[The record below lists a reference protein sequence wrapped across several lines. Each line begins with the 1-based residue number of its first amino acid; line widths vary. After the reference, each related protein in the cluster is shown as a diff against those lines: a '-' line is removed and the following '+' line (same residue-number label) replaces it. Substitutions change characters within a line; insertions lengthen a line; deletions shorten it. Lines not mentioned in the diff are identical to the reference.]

1 MKLIVPRNHTWII
14 ICELTA
20 PELQKWI
27 DENYPDD
34 AIDLFTDEVIWKVI
48 QGNNSFSAI
57 QNIES
62 SEFFVGQSFAVK
74 LSNFKKDS
82 NVYCLWY
89 DHDELYDDKN
99 CAVYLNGQQV
109 KLSEEDIDIFSNEL
123 LGQKKED

>member
-1 MKLIVPRNHTWII
+1 MPVKKIVPLNHTWII

-20 PELQKWI
+20 LELQTWI

-34 AIDLFTDEVIWKVI
+34 AINLFTNDVIWKVI

-62 SEFFVGQSFAVK
+62 SEFFVGQNFAAV
-74 LSNFKKDS
+74 LSILKKDS

-89 DHDELYDDKN
+89 NHDEMYDFKN

-109 KLSEEDIDIFSNEL
+109 KLSEEDIDVFINQL
-123 LGQKKED
+123 LG